1 MSDQA
6 RRGRTIVIAIIAWYF
21 LTNILSLVLGLGSE
35 GPLPAV
41 ALALL
46 VLELVLF
53 YFLYAG
59 RNWARWLMGILSVL
73 LWLFEWWL
81 ALFIRDFNLAG
92 ILVFLC
98 FGSTFLL
105 AAGLLFFSPAVGE
118 YFARRNSSP
127 TSKD

>member
-1 MSDQA
+1 MPDKA
-6 RRGRTIVIAIIAWYF
+6 RRGRMIVIAIIAWYF

-35 GPLPAV
+35 GPLPGV

-53 YFLYAG
+53 YFLYTG
-59 RNWARWLMGILSVL
+59 RNWARWVMGILSLL

-92 ILVFLC
+92 ILFFLC

-105 AAGLLFFSPAVGE
+105 AAGLLFLSPAVRE
-118 YFARRNSSP
+118 YFARRNSGP
-127 TSKD
+127 T

>member
-1 MSDQA
+1 MPDRA
-6 RRGRTIVIAIIAWYF
+6 RRGRNIVIAIIAWYL
-21 LTNILSLVLGLGSE
+21 LTNILPLILGLGSE
-35 GPLPAV
+35 GPLPGV

-59 RNWARWLMGILSVL
+59 RNWARWVMGILSLL

-98 FGSTFLL
+98 LGSTYLV
-105 AAGLLFFSPAVGE
+105 AAGLLFLSPDVRE
-118 YFARRNSSP
+118 YFVQRN
-127 TSKD
+127 

>member
-1 MSDQA
+1 MPDRA
-6 RRGRTIVIAIIAWYF
+6 RRGRNIVIAIIAWYL
-21 LTNILSLVLGLGSE
+21 LTNILPLILGLGSE
-35 GPLPAV
+35 GSLPGV

-46 VLELVLF
+46 MLELVLF

-59 RNWARWLMGILSVL
+59 RNWARWVMGILSLL

-98 FGSTFLL
+98 LGSTYLA
-105 AAGLLFFSPAVGE
+105 AAGLLFLSPDVRE
-118 YFARRNSSP
+118 YFVQRN
-127 TSKD
+127 